1 MSVAETVVIVGM
13 QVSVLCVRTE
23 VWTVINFTDEAREMI
38 IESLLSLIPSLSDE
52 ALWHISV
59 VLIDEERIKNQGG
72 VDSE

>member
-1 MSVAETVVIVGM
+1 MSAAEIAATVGM
-13 QVSVLCVRTE
+13 QTSALCARTE